1 VIEVQ
6 NLVKHYGRHKAV
18 EDVSFSV
25 GSGEVVGF
33 LGPNGAGKSTTMN
46 IVTGYLS
53 ASSGTVTIGGDNI
66 LEAPER
72 CKSRIG
78 YLPENPPLYTDMTV
92 REYLHFVG
100 ALKKVP
106 KPEIR
111 SRIDRGL
118 ERVGIAEVRD
128 RLIRNLSKGYRQ
140 RVGLAQALMGDPE
153 VLILDEPTIGLDP
166 HQILEIRSLIQ
177 SLGEEHTVILSSHI
191 LQEVSAVAKRIIII
205 HDGRIVAD
213 GTPES
218 LSQDFSKEGRI
229 YLRVAGAQDKVREI
243 LQGVDHI
250 GRVEAE
256 PGDEPGSTEV
266 RVTAGEGKDLRKE
279 IFYALAGADM
289 PLLQLQSENLSLE
302 DIFLK
307 STMGSGLGAERDEQ
321 AERGEQ
327 PENAEHISQG
337 E

>member
-1 VIEVQ
+1 MIEVQ
-6 NLVKHYGRHKAV
+6 NLVKRYGRHTAV
-18 EDVSFSV
+18 DDVSFSV
-25 GSGEVVGF
+25 GTGEVVGF

-53 ASSGTVTIGGDNI
+53 ASSGTVAIDGDNI

-106 KPEIR
+106 KPQIR

-128 RLIRNLSKGYRQ
+128 RLIGNLSKGYRQ

-153 VLILDEPTIGLDP
+153 LLILDEPTIGLDP

-218 LSQDFSKEGRI
+218 LSRDFAKEGRI
-229 YLRVAGAQDKVREI
+229 YLRVAGTPQEVQEV
-243 LQGVDHI
+243 LQGLDNI
-250 GRVEAE
+250 GDLQVA
-256 PGDEPGSTEV
+256 PGDEPESTEV
-266 RVTAGEGKDLRKE
+266 RVTAGDGTDIRTD
-279 IFYALAGADM
+279 IFYALARADK

-307 STMGSGLGAERDEQ
+307 STMGSALGADHS
-321 AERGEQ
+321 
-327 PENAEHISQG
+327 EHISQG
-337 E
+337 G

>member
-1 VIEVQ
+1 MIEVQ
-6 NLVKHYGRHKAV
+6 NLVKRYGRHTAV
-18 EDVSFSV
+18 DDVSFSV
-25 GSGEVVGF
+25 GTGEVVGF

-53 ASSGTVTIGGDNI
+53 ASSGTVAIDGDNI

-106 KPEIR
+106 KPQIR

-128 RLIRNLSKGYRQ
+128 RLIGNLSKGYRQ

-153 VLILDEPTIGLDP
+153 LLILDEPTIGLDP

-218 LSQDFSKEGRI
+218 LSRDFAKEGRI
-229 YLRVAGAQDKVREI
+229 YLRVAGTPQEVQEV
-243 LQGVDHI
+243 LQGLDNI
-250 GRVEAE
+250 GDLQVA
-256 PGDEPGSTEV
+256 PGDEPESTEV
-266 RVTAGEGKDLRKE
+266 RVTAGDGTDIRTH
-279 IFYALAGADM
+279 IFYALARADK

-307 STMGSGLGAERDEQ
+307 STMGSALGADHS
-321 AERGEQ
+321 
-327 PENAEHISQG
+327 EHISQG
-337 E
+337 G